1 MDGHRRFTRV
11 MRTNGMDDIQVQGTS
26 VPALGL
32 GTWQLTGQSCRDTVE
47 TALEMGYRHVDT
59 AQAYGNERQ
68 VGLGMDAAAVDREDV
83 FLTTKLDGSN
93 RDERSVRRSTRESL
107 NKLGTD
113 YLDLLLIH
121 WPNTPWMAPLSETLG
136 AMNDLVEEGLVRQIG
151 VSNFSP
157 SLLDK
162 ARDISSTPI
171 FTDQVQYHPY
181 WDQRKL
187 LDYCRIH
194 DVLLTAYSP
203 LARGGVLDDPALVQ
217 IGNRYGKSPAQVAL
231 RWLVQQ
237 EGVAAIPKAS
247 SREHL
252 EANLAVFDFELTDA
266 EMERIRDPSK
276 VKTGVQFVR
285 SQLPF

>member
-1 MDGHRRFTRV
+1 MDE
-11 MRTNGMDDIQVQGTS
+11 IQVQGTS
-26 VPALGL
+26 VPAIGL
-32 GTWQLTGQSCRDTVE
+32 GTWQLTGQSCRETVE
-47 TALEMGYRHVDT
+47 AALEMGYRHVDT

-68 VGLGMDAAAVDREDV
+68 VGLGIEAAAVDRGDV

-93 RDERSVRRSTRESL
+93 RDARSVRRSTRESL
-107 NKLGTD
+107 NRLGTD

-121 WPNTPWMAPLSETLG
+121 WPNTPWMASLSETLG
-136 AMNDLVEEGLVRQIG
+136 AMNDLVEEGLVRHIG

-157 SLLDK
+157 SLLDE
-162 ARDISSTPI
+162 ARDISSVPI
-171 FTDQVQYHPY
+171 LTDQVQYHPY

-231 RWLVQQ
+231 RWLLQQ
-237 EGVAAIPKAS
+237 DGVAAIPKAS
-247 SREHL
+247 SRDHL

-266 EMERIRDPSK
+266 EVERIRDPSK
-276 VKTGVQFVR
+276 LRTGVEFVR

>member
-1 MDGHRRFTRV
+1 MDE
-11 MRTNGMDDIQVQGTS
+11 IQVQGTS
-26 VPALGL
+26 VPAIGL
-32 GTWQLTGQSCRDTVE
+32 GTWQLTGPSCTETVE

-68 VGLGMDAAAVDREDV
+68 VGLGMEAAAVDREDV

-121 WPNTPWMAPLSETLG
+121 WPNTPWMASLSETLG
-136 AMNDLVEEGLVRQIG
+136 AMNDLVEEGLVRHIG

-157 SLLDK
+157 SLLDE
-162 ARDISSTPI
+162 ARDISAAPI
-171 FTDQVQYHPY
+171 LTDQVQYHPY

-217 IGNRYGKSPAQVAL
+217 VGNRYGKSPAQVAL
-231 RWLVQQ
+231 RWLLQQ
-237 EGVAAIPKAS
+237 DGVAAIPKAS
-247 SREHL
+247 SRDHL

-266 EMERIRDPSK
+266 EMDRVRDPSK
-276 VKTGVQFVR
+276 LKTGVQFVR